1 VGRTL
6 VSAFVVQLPPELND
20 HRWLLRTAP
29 LTVEYAGTVV
39 GFGLRALRPER
50 PARRR

>member
-29 LTVEYAGTVV
+29 LTIEYAGTVV
-39 GFGLRALRPER
+39 DLGLRPER